1 MLQRCKLLGG
11 NSKNMQ
17 AFIEFEQMQEAG
29 QALPI
34 HNGEHGE
41 CCGEVGMQGSA
52 A

>member
-1 MLQRCKLLGG
+1 MQIVGRKLQ
-11 NSKNMQ
+11 NMQ

-29 QALPI
+29 RTLPI